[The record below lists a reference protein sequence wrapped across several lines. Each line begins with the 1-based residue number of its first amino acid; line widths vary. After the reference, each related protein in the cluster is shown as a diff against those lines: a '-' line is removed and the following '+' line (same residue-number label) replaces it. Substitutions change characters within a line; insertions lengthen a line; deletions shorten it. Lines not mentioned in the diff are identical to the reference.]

1 MMPQYSRE
9 DIDISDS
16 VNLLISILV
25 RYPEIATIRFDS
37 NKKMMKLTF
46 MVSEPMAESVFT
58 QLRQTILESIDVYQ
72 MLQGTADSATDIKMA
87 VYDGV
92 TVITLYRDINT
103 FSKGEIAMTITLLRD
118 HCREKLIIDRND
130 AVPEEELVMQEQMID
145 SMLEQVKG
153 VQSVTSFVGIR
164 EDGRVLVF
172 NK

>member
-1 MMPQYSRE
+1 MMPKYSQE
-9 DIDISDS
+9 ENDITDS

-46 MVSEPMAESVFT
+46 MVSEAITEDAFSG
-58 QLRQTILESIDVYQ
+58 LSSIILDSIGIYH
-72 MLQGTADSATDIKMA
+72 MLQGTVDSVADMNMA
-87 VYDGV
+87 VFDGV
-92 TVITLYRDINT
+92 TVLTLYRDVNT
-103 FSKGEIAMTITLLRD
+103 FSKGEIAMTIALLRD
-118 HCREKLIIDRND
+118 YCYERLVIDRND
-130 AVPEEELVMQEQMID
+130 AVPEEELIMQEQMID